1 MYNVNTFGTAAG
13 DTIIA
18 SAKFLHLCVCNTE
31 EFVIIFKYLLVG
43 LLKYNYRANILCSL
57 ETINRTVCS
66 LLFCMLCFTDTT
78 MSLMERNPDTFIAT
92 RILRG
97 FLDHTCT
104 LLQLCK
110 GST

>member
-57 ETINRTVCS
+57 ETINVQSVHYCFVCYIS
-66 LLFCMLCFTDTT
+66 L
-78 MSLMERNPDTFIAT
+78 
-92 RILRG
+92 
-97 FLDHTCT
+97 T
-104 LLQLCK
+104 LQCL
-110 GST
+110 